1 LSKINTTQTTPPVK
15 AVFNEI
21 TKFQATQQ
29 KYKEFGACDT
39 EPDGVFQWLV
49 DQAVKGLKPDIPRTG
64 AKWDLYDSS
73 MDCTEAARALHDQ
86 ALNVITAI
94 EACPVRDLDLLRS
107 KLQEYCWRLY

>member
-1 LSKINTTQTTPPVK
+1 M
-15 AVFNEI
+15 
-21 TKFQATQQ
+21 KFVDEAYIDIAAGDGGNGCVSFRHE
-29 KYKEFGACDT
+29 KYKEFGAYDT

-64 AKWDLYDSS
+64 ARWDLYDSS

-94 EACPVRDLDLLRS
+94 EECPVRDLDLLRS